1 MFLLTDPLSVMGLS
15 ELVSY
20 DLALKMK
27 LDQVPGGTFK
37 RVVAVSVHKVQ
48 VREQNLGMVHD
59 ALIHFVNF
67 VRKVDITRF
76 DLSEDYSTKT
86 SMVFDESYR

>member
-1 MFLLTDPLSVMGLS
+1 MGLS

-27 LDQVPGGTFK
+27 LAQVPGRTFK
-37 RVVAVSVHKVQ
+37 RVVAVSVHKVP
-48 VREQNLGMVHD
+48 VLGQNLGMVHN
-59 ALIHFVNF
+59 AFIPFINF

-76 DLSEDYSTKT
+76 DLSEDYSTRT
-86 SMVFDESYR
+86 SMVSDERCR